1 MLNYE
6 LELMKEKIDSL
17 CDENKLQFNFET
29 LRFPII
35 AKIKPN
41 FETQNQ
47 ITIDVGDK
55 TTNYINGEIQF
66 IFGDEL
72 TMTVLN
78 DFRIEDS
85 ILNRIKNMT
94 KKLHYLFLQ
103 NYFKEK
109 VKVDG

>member
-1 MLNYE
+1 MLNFE
-6 LELMKEKIDSL
+6 LQDMQEKINKL
-17 CDENKLQFNFET
+17 CDENDLEFNFET

-41 FETQNQ
+41 LESQNQ
-47 ITIDVGDK
+47 LKFDIGEDTDFV
-55 TTNYINGEIQF
+55 NGEIKF

-103 NYFKEK
+103 MYFKEK
-109 VKVDG
+109 MNR